1 MAGKM
6 GQSRIT
12 RDLVIVGGGP
22 AGMSA
27 ALVAAGNGVDTL
39 LLEGGEQL
47 GGQVFR
53 QIDDP
58 VPDLLGHFT
67 ISGPDL
73 VKKFVAHLQQQ
84 QVEYRTGI
92 RVLRVSRQSAH
103 LALKTGEGSEILARR
118 VLLATGAVPRTL
130 KVAGEHLAEAGSA
143 RKEIERFRGN
153 RVVIVGGGDEAA
165 ETAVRLAEA
174 GAQVQMLV
182 RAGLRARRRFR
193 SRLLETPGIEILAGE
208 QAAALVGKERLEAV
222 KLISGKLLPAE
233 VCFIRIGVEVQLPDI
248 LPPLA
253 RHPDGRVA
261 VDEAGRTS
269 VKGIFAAGDIT
280 VPPERRYI
288 SAAIGQGA
296 AAARMVE
303 AELEEEE
310 QQQGQEQ

>member
-1 MAGKM
+1 MD
-6 GQSRIT
+6 QSRII
-12 RDLVIVGGGP
+12 RDIVIIGGGP

-39 LLEGGEQL
+39 LLEGAEQL

-67 ISGPDL
+67 IPGKDL

-84 QVEYRTGI
+84 QVEYRTGV
-92 RVLRVSRQSAH
+92 RVLRVSQQPTH
-103 LALKTGEGSEILARR
+103 LTLGTGEGGEIRARR
-118 VLLATGAVPRTL
+118 VLLATGAAPRAL
-130 KVAGEHLAEAGSA
+130 KAPGEYLAESGSA
-143 RKEIERFRGN
+143 RKDIERFRGK

-174 GAQVQMLV
+174 GAQVQMLL
-182 RAGLRARRRFR
+182 RAELRARRRFR
-193 SRLLETPGIEILAGE
+193 SRLLETPGIDVLAGE
-208 QAAALVGKERLEAV
+208 QVAALVGKERLEAV
-222 KLISGKLLPAE
+222 KLISGKLLTAE
-233 VCFIRIGVEVQLPDI
+233 ACFIRIGVEVQLPEI
-248 LPPLA
+248 HPPLA
-253 RHPDGRVA
+253 RHPDGRVL
-261 VDEAGRTS
+261 VDETGRTS
-269 VKGIFAAGDIT
+269 VKGIFAAGDLT

-288 SAAIGQGA
+288 SVAIGQGT

-310 QQQGQEQ
+310 QGQ